1 VSDRPELVPVSTSD
15 HRRHSHKSTI
25 NACSWNPDGHLVA
38 TAGGDGTVRLFD
50 IRTFRELE
58 ALKGHTKEVNCALN
72 LLVEYKPHGAAC

>member
-1 VSDRPELVPVSTSD
+1 MSSADQC
-15 HRRHSHKSTI
+15 RHSHKSTI

-58 ALKGHTKEVNCALN
+58 ALKGHTKEVNCTRN
-72 LLVEYKPHGAAC
+72 LLAESRLHVAAC

>member
-1 VSDRPELVPVSTSD
+1 MSSSD
-15 HRRHSHKSTI
+15 HCRHSHKSTI

-58 ALKGHTKEVNCALN
+58 ALKGHTKEVNCAWS
-72 LLVEYKPHGAAC
+72 LLLEYELLGTAC